1 MHLSIATSSWHV
13 FCDVADCSETYLRCH
28 NSHLLQLDP
37 YSLAYV
43 SFTPSASNPH
53 PEFADEVY
61 FPPQTEEE
69 VEQDLVMG
77 PGSVDGKFVLS
88 SYVFE

>member
-1 MHLSIATSSWHV
+1 V
-13 FCDVADCSETYLRCH
+13 FCNVADCPETYLWYDYPR
-28 NSHLLQLDP
+28 LLQLDP

-69 VEQDLVMG
+69 VEQDLLMG
-77 PGSVDGKFVLS
+77 PGSVDGKVVLS
-88 SYVFE
+88 SYVLE

>member
-1 MHLSIATSSWHV
+1 
-13 FCDVADCSETYLRCH
+13 
-28 NSHLLQLDP
+28 LLQLDP

-69 VEQDLVMG
+69 VEQDLMMG
-77 PGSVDGKFVLS
+77 PGSADGKVMLS
-88 SYVFE
+88 SCVLEYRTEFISEHSASHVTDHPERSVSSAVKSGC

>member
-1 MHLSIATSSWHV
+1 M
-13 FCDVADCSETYLRCH
+13 FCNVAVCSETYLRCH

-69 VEQDLVMG
+69 VEQDLMMA
-77 PGSVDGKFVLS
+77 PGSVDGKVVLS
-88 SYVFE
+88 SCVLE

>member
-1 MHLSIATSSWHV
+1 M
-13 FCDVADCSETYLRCH
+13 FCFVADCSVAYLRWH

-69 VEQDLVMG
+69 VEQDLMVG
-77 PGSVDGKFVLS
+77 SGSVDGKVVL
-88 SYVFE
+88 